1 MVTRVFT
8 LFLTTILTARL
19 GAAAA
24 AAKPP
29 VDGPQVTWERSF
41 SGALKKAKTAKK
53 PVMIDFWAEWCGWC
67 HELDRT
73 TYRAPRVVA
82 LADKFVSVKVDTEGS
97 QAEARIAAE
106 YRVESLPTIAFV
118 SPEGRL
124 IFRVNG
130 FQRADEFT
138 ETLERALKI
147 GGDVLSWEEA
157 LAADPNDA
165 AALNK
170 LGAHMFDGELYVESR
185 DLLRRAIVVDA
196 ERPSKERKRTRTLL
210 GIIQHFDNKPAE
222 AEKILK
228 EALELKPAD
237 ADEDAATWY
246 TLGKSYLK
254 TGKTAEARRALQT
267 VVESYPQSK
276 PATRARE
283 TLESLASAPAK
294 P

>member
-1 MVTRVFT
+1 MVTRVFV

-19 GAAAA
+19 GEAAA

-29 VDGPQVTWERSF
+29 ADGPHVTWERSF
-41 SGALKKAKTAKK
+41 SGALKKAKAAQK

-73 TYRAPRVVA
+73 TYRAPKVVA
-82 LADKFVSVKVDTEGS
+82 LAEKFVSVKVDTEGS
-97 QAEARIAAE
+97 QAEARIASD

-124 IFRVNG
+124 ILRVNG

-138 ETLERALKI
+138 ETLERALKL
-147 GGDVLSWEEA
+147 GGEVLSWEAA
-157 LAADPNDA
+157 LAADPRDA

-170 LGAHMFDGELYVESR
+170 LGAHLFDGELYEDSR
-185 DLLRRAIVVDA
+185 ELLRRAIVVDA
-196 ERPSKERKRTRTLL
+196 ERPSKERKRSRTLL
-210 GIIQHFDNKPAE
+210 GIIMHFDNKPAE
-222 AEKILK
+222 AEKVLK

-254 TGKTAEARRALQT
+254 TGKTAEGRRALQT

-276 PATRARE
+276 PATRAKE